1 MKIFSK
7 SLGLAAVAVAATLTL
22 SACTGS
28 SDTEVPDT
36 ATEVEVVET
45 PTDEMEGESETD
57 APVTPPD
64 VEIDPEIEE
73 LLNPGEGQAIVPGS
87 IPTETQEDLS
97 ATCEEAV
104 TPIRDIMESVS
115 GLAATPDQLAEAGD
129 LRANAEEVCDP
140 QEYADWY
147 TKEFVGWLYQE

>member
-1 MKIFSK
+1 MRIFSK

-36 ATEVEVVET
+36 ATEIEVVES
-45 PTDEMEGESETD
+45 PSEEVEGETET
-57 APVTPPD
+57 PVTPPE

-87 IPTETQEDLS
+87 IPSETQENLS
-97 ATCEEAV
+97 AACEEAV
-104 TPIRDIMESVS
+104 TPIRDIMGSVS
-115 GLAATPDQLAEAGD
+115 GLAATPDQLAEAGE
-129 LRANAEEVCDP
+129 LRANAEEVCDA